1 MVTAFT
7 TVART
12 QPRPGVSL
20 RVLALLAGT
29 VLWGT
34 CCAVEAHLELPDP
47 LIPDVQLQASVVV
60 TDAQPDVQDVTL
72 PVVPGVSWTITG
84 RNSSV
89 SSINGAV
96 TRSYAATIALRV
108 SRSTAITFPPITI
121 TLANGRTLATNAVTV
136 SPHAANPALQGEA
149 YAEAR
154 FEPARIVPGEET
166 TLIYRV
172 YLKQD
177 RDRAIKEPG
186 IALPSGSI
194 SLGNRRDSTGT
205 STGTGGESW
214 SVQTFRWPLTIAQPG
229 RVEVGGQQEF
239 YRCRRE
245 GFPFDQLEVE
255 STHELAIKP
264 AILEVEALPLS
275 GRPADFTGLFG
286 PLSVSASLDRTRI
299 NADEGTVLAVQI
311 RGRQIGLLKRPVFN
325 PPNGL
330 QAYAKADEPGASGDS
345 GQPEGEREFRWD
357 IVPSQPGTYAIPSF
371 SVPYFDPA
379 TRRYERA
386 ESSTLALAVLPG
398 HGRIIDTSATP
409 AKPTGSGAATST
421 DLPPPLR
428 GHAGVRA
435 SIPVTVTTTLGALM
449 LGLFIG
455 GVQRRALRG
464 PRHPHRGRTLV
475 RAVATQDAA
484 AIASCA
490 QALLP
495 SLADPAKRAAAE
507 RLMEAAELT
516 RFGGQPLPADLQSTA
531 RLLEDQP

>member
-1 MVTAFT
+1 MVTT
-7 TVART
+7 RSTVIRS
-12 QPRPGVSL
+12 PMRLSVGP
-20 RVLALLAGT
+20 RVLALLASAALIGS
-29 VLWGT
+29 

-47 LIPDVQLQASVVV
+47 LIPDVELQASVVV

-72 PVVPGVSWTITG
+72 PAVPGVSWTVTG

-121 TLANGRTLATNAVTV
+121 TLANGRTLATAAVTV
-136 SPHAANPALQGEA
+136 APHAANPALQGEA

-154 FEPARIVPGEET
+154 FEPERIVPGEQT
-166 TLIYRV
+166 MLVYRV

-186 IALPSGSI
+186 IVLPIGSI
-194 SLGNRRDSTGT
+194 SLGDRRDSTGT
-205 STGTGGESW
+205 STGASGESW
-214 SVQTFRWPLTIAQPG
+214 SVQTFRWPLTIARPG
-229 RVEVGGQQEF
+229 RIEVGGQQEF
-239 YRCRRE
+239 YRCRQE
-245 GFPFDQLEVE
+245 GFPFDQLTVE
-255 STHELAIKP
+255 STHQLAIKP

-275 GRPADFTGLFG
+275 GRPTDFTGLFG
-286 PLSVSASLDRTRI
+286 PLAVNASLDRMRI
-299 NADEGTVLAVQI
+299 NADEGTVLSVQI
-311 RGRQIGLLKRPVFN
+311 HGRQIGLLKRPVFT

-330 QAYAKADEPGASGDS
+330 QAYTKADEPGAAGDS
-345 GQPEGEREFRWD
+345 GQSEGEREFRWD
-357 IVPSQPGTYAIPSF
+357 LVPSHAGTYAIPSF

-386 ESSTLALAVLPG
+386 ESSALTLAVLPG
-398 HGRIIDTSATP
+398 HGRILDTAANP
-409 AKPTGSGAATST
+409 AKAAAALAAATT

-428 GHAGVRA
+428 GHTGVRA
-435 SIPVTVTTTLGALM
+435 SIPLTITTTLGALM

-455 GVQRRALRG
+455 GVQRTAARG
-464 PRHPHRGRTLV
+464 PRRQHRGRTLV
-475 RAVATQDAA
+475 RAVAKQDAA

-495 SLADPAKRAAAE
+495 ALADPDQRAAAE
-507 RLMEAAELT
+507 YMVRAAELA
-516 RFGGQPLPADLQSTA
+516 RFGNQPLPADLAATA
-531 RLLEDQP
+531 RQLEDQP